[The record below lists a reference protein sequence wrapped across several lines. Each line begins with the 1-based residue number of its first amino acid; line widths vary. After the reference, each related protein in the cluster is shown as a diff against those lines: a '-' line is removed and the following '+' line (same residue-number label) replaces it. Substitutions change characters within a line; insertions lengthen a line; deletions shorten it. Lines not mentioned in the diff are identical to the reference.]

1 MKDKRLLNVQPE
13 YRGTYADYLK
23 ELDDR
28 ETKGERL
35 ISFDDFLWNKAEKRS
50 KLE

>member
-28 ETKGERL
+28 VAKGKRP
-35 ISFDDFLWNKAEKRS
+35 ISFEDWLWNEVERGGEK
-50 KLE
+50 K